1 MQYDFEQMIS
11 FIFLWSSVTTEV
23 SLLSTV
29 SSLFGWPVIIQ
40 LLMALARQQEAPGSI
55 CGHLPFL
62 FVHVISSLWFKCIF
76 FSTAA
81 LECVIGC
88 CRRALSIWCEIWAG
102 IFIWV
107 FSIIQYCVRKSS
119 CGWVTEISLIDVF
132 IPPYIRHVTHPPH
145 TRLATKLNHLYIRE
159 NWENALFMK
168 SNLSRTLWQTTK
180 II

>member
-1 MQYDFEQMIS
+1 MILNKW
-11 FIFLWSSVTTEV
+11 F
-23 SLLSTV
+23 LLSSCEAQWPQRCLYCPLCLLCSV
-29 SSLFGWPVIIQ
+29 GLLLYNCWWRWLDNRKLRGAFVVIYRSCSSMLSRHCDSNVF
-40 LLMALARQQEAPGSI
+40 
-55 CGHLPFL
+55 
-62 FVHVISSLWFKCIF
+62 F

-88 CRRALSIWCEIWAG
+88 CRRASSIWCEIWAG